1 MSSELV
7 GLKLTNC
14 LGIPL
19 VQDGAFLIAYT
30 INVKA
35 GELVYVTA
43 QYQLEGTND
52 LKPRMFKVELV
63 SEEEITLD

>member
-1 MSSELV
+1 MSGELV

-19 VQDGAFLIAYT
+19 VQDGAMLVGYI
-30 INVKA
+30 INVKS

-43 QYQLEGTND
+43 QYQLGGTND
-52 LKPRMFKVELV
+52 LKSRMFKVELV